1 MKYKYNSE
9 ASADENIA
17 YGLLAIANELSR
29 LGNGDAATSVGAMEN
44 LGLQIRGGLKGI
56 SGSLDG
62 VAESIGYL
70 KKNDDE

>member
-1 MKYKYNSE
+1 MKYKYV
-9 ASADENIA
+9 DEESPEKNIA
-17 YGLLAIANELSR
+17 YGLFAIANELSR

-70 KKNDDE
+70 KEKEE